1 MSSEADAPQ
10 AAGADLVTVI
20 VPTRNSAAHL
30 RDCLVSIRQQTHEH
44 IELIVV
50 DNHSSDDTTSIAAAY
65 ADSVL
70 TAGPERSAQ
79 RNAGARSAAGSYL
92 FFVDSDMALEPE
104 VVAQCVGQLRAS
116 SAEAVVVP
124 EVSFGNGFWARCKAF
139 ERSFYAGDDLI
150 EAARFFPAELVS
162 DLGGFDEQ
170 LPAGPED
177 WDLHERV
184 RSRGRPIARVH
195 ALIHHD
201 EGDVT
206 LIGLMRKKFYYGR
219 GMPAYVRKHPDRARA
234 QLRLVRPAFV
244 VGWRRLMASPAT
256 AAGMLVMKTCE
267 FAAGAAGFAFGRVE
281 EARSP
286 NAESRA

>member
-1 MSSEADAPQ
+1 MSS
-10 AAGADLVTVI
+10 GANDLVTVI

-50 DNHSSDDTTSIAAAY
+50 DNRSSDDTMSIAADH

-79 RNAGARSAAGSYL
+79 RNAAARVAAGSYL
-92 FFVDSDMALEPE
+92 FFVDSDMVLDPE

-116 SAEAVVVP
+116 PADAVVVP
-124 EVSFGNGFWARCKAF
+124 EVSFGHGFWARCKAF
-139 ERSFYAGDDLI
+139 ERSFYVGDDLI
-150 EAARFFPAELVS
+150 EAARFFPAELIS
-162 DLGGFDEQ
+162 ELGGFDEM

-184 RSRGRPIARVH
+184 RSRGRPIARVR
-195 ALIHHD
+195 AVIRHD

-206 LIGLMRKKFYYGR
+206 LIGLIRKKFYYGR
-219 GMPAYVRKHPDRARA
+219 SMPAYVRKHPGRARA

-244 VGWRRLMASPAT
+244 AGWRRLVASPAT

-281 EARSP
+281 EARSRD
-286 NAESRA
+286 AEIHV

>member
-1 MSSEADAPQ
+1 MSSNVARDLR
-10 AAGADLVTVI
+10 ADLVTVI

-30 RDCLVSIRQQTHEH
+30 RNCLASIREQTHDH

-50 DNHSSDDTTSIAAAY
+50 DNHSSDETTSIAADFANT
-65 ADSVL
+65 VL

-79 RNAGARSAAGSYL
+79 RNAGARCATGSYV
-92 FFVDSDMALEPE
+92 FFVDSDMALEPD
-104 VVAQCVGQLRAS
+104 VVAECVAQLRAS
-116 SAEAVVVP
+116 AAEAVVVP
-124 EVSFGNGFWARCKAF
+124 EVSVGNGFWARCKAF

-150 EAARFFPAELVS
+150 EAARFFPAELIS
-162 DLGGFDEQ
+162 ELGGFDEL

-184 RSRGRPIARVH
+184 RSRGRPIARVR
-195 ALIHHD
+195 ALIRHD

-206 LIGLMRKKFYYGR
+206 LTGLMRKKFYYGR
-219 GMPAYVRKHPDRARA
+219 GMPAYVRKHPGRARA

-244 VGWRRLMASPAT
+244 AGWRRLIANPAT

-267 FAAGAAGFAFGRVE
+267 FAAGGAGFAFGRVE
-281 EARSP
+281 EARSR
-286 NAESRA
+286 NARKSR